1 MGRTASFVRDGEI
14 LDGII
19 TRSRGEIRRTC
30 SLKVTSYTATTSK
43 ELRSLRSFQSP
54 RLSEKVYSP
63 RISEL
68 RGDQS
73 PRLGGR
79 GPFSPRTGEPRQ
91 SNLGKSG

>member
-1 MGRTASFVRDGEI
+1 MGRTASFADDGEI

-30 SLKVTSYTATTSK
+30 SLKLTRCTATPPSK
-43 ELRSLRSFQSP
+43 EFRSLQSP
-54 RLSEKVYSP
+54 RLAEKRYSP
-63 RISEL
+63 RISEI

>member
-1 MGRTASFVRDGEI
+1 MGRTASFADDGEI

-30 SLKVTSYTATTSK
+30 SLKVTSCTATPSK
-43 ELRSLRSFQSP
+43 ELKSFHSP
-54 RLSEKVYSP
+54 QLSEKRYSP

-68 RGDQS
+68 RGVQS

>member
-1 MGRTASFVRDGEI
+1 MGRTASFADDGEI

-30 SLKVTSYTATTSK
+30 SLKVTSCTATPSK
-43 ELRSLRSFQSP
+43 EFKSFQS
-54 RLSEKVYSP
+54 LSEKRYSP
-63 RISEL
+63 RLSEL

-79 GPFSPRTGEPRQ
+79 GPLSPRTGEPRQ

>member
-1 MGRTASFVRDGEI
+1 MGRTASFARDGEI

-30 SLKVTSYTATTSK
+30 SLKVTSCTATPSK
-43 ELRSLRSFQSP
+43 EFRSLRSFQNP
-54 RLSEKVYSP
+54 RPSEKVYSP

-73 PRLGGR
+73 PRLDGR